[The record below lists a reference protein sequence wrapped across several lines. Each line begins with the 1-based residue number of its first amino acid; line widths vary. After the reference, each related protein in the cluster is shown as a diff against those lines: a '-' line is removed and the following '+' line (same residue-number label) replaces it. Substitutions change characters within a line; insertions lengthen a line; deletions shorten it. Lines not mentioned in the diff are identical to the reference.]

1 MTNAVL
7 FDFNRRSLLPFTF
20 TRPTSEIRVGIWT
33 IKEHWEAILE
43 QPVSYLTEEYLNG
56 KFPVWKE
63 TENLFLNGNII
74 PDAPL
79 INAARELSLGQRL
92 VKNGTPLAAY
102 AEGWPDPLYPYGRF
116 RDVEFEGEISIIRNL
131 WDIFNQCG
139 IHIQSQFHHITKE
152 RKSQPLS
159 PTNRIIGNGKV
170 FIEEGAK
177 VECSIFNTEAGP
189 IYIGKNA
196 EVMEGC
202 LIRGPFVLA
211 HHATLKMGAKIYG
224 PTVIGPHCKVGG
236 EVNNSVFFGY
246 SNKAHDGF
254 IGNSVIGEWC
264 NLGADTNNSN
274 LKNNYSEVNVH
285 SIESGKPIPT
295 GLKFCGVFMGDHAKC
310 GINTMLNTGTVIG
323 IGANIFGS
331 GFPPKYVPSFSW
343 GGLEGSERFQI
354 EKAVS
359 LAKEV
364 FSRRSVDFDQT
375 EETLMRTLYELTKS
389 AV

>member
-7 FDFNRRSLLPFTF
+7 FDFNRRSLLPLTY

-33 IKEHWEAILE
+33 IKEHWEELLE
-43 QPVSYLTEEYLNG
+43 QPVSYLTEDYLTG

-74 PDAPL
+74 PDTSL
-79 INAARELSLGQRL
+79 VNAARELSLGQRL
-92 VKNGTPLAAY
+92 VKNGIPLAAF
-102 AEGWPDPLYPYGRF
+102 AEGWPDPMYPYGRF
-116 RDVEFEGEISIIRNL
+116 RDVEYDGEVNIIRNL
-131 WDIFNQCG
+131 WDIFTQCG
-139 IHIQSQFHHITKE
+139 LHIQSQFNLKTKD

-159 PTNRIIGNGKV
+159 TTNKVIGSGKV
-170 FIEEGAK
+170 FVEEGAK

-202 LIRGPFVLA
+202 LIRGPFVLSEN
-211 HHATLKMGAKIYG
+211 ATLKMGSKIYG
-224 PTVIGPHCKVGG
+224 PTIIGPYCKVGG

-274 LKNNYSEVNVH
+274 LKNNYSEVHVH
-285 SIESGKPIPT
+285 SIEAEKPVLT
-295 GLKFCGVFMGDHAKC
+295 GLKFCGVFMADHAKC

-323 IGANIFGS
+323 VAANIFGS
-331 GFPPKYVPSFSW
+331 GFPPKFVHSFAW
-343 GGLEGSERFQI
+343 GGFEGSGRFQI
-354 EKAVS
+354 DKAVA
-359 LAKEV
+359 LAREV
-364 FSRRSVDFDQT
+364 FSRRNIDFDQT
-375 EETLMRTLYELTKS
+375 EEKLMRTVYELTKS
-389 AV
+389 A

>member
-7 FDFNRRSLLPFTF
+7 FDFNRRSLLPFAF

-33 IKEHWEAILE
+33 IKEHWEALLE
-43 QPVSYLTEEYLNG
+43 QPVSYLTEDYLNG

-63 TENLFLNGNII
+63 SENLFLNGNII
-74 PDAPL
+74 PDTSL
-79 INAARELSLGQRL
+79 ITAARDLSLGQRL
-92 VKNGTPLAAY
+92 VKNGVPLAAF
-102 AEGWPDPLYPYGRF
+102 AEGWPDPMYPYGRF
-116 RDVEFEGEISIIRNL
+116 RDIEFNGEIHIIRNL
-131 WDIFNQCG
+131 WDIFTQCG
-139 IHIQSQFHHITKE
+139 SHIQSQFNIITKD

-159 PTNRIIGNGKV
+159 NTNRVIGNGKV

-177 VECSIFNTEAGP
+177 VECSIFNTESGP

-202 LIRGPFVLA
+202 LVRGPFVLA
-211 HHATLKMGAKIYG
+211 HHATLKMGSKIYG

-236 EVNNSVFFGY
+236 EINNSVFFGY

-274 LKNNYSEVNVH
+274 LKNNYSEVHVH
-285 SIESGKPIPT
+285 SIESGNLVPT

-310 GINTMLNTGTVIG
+310 GINTMLNTGTVVG
-323 IGANIFGS
+323 VGANIFGS
-331 GFPPKYVPSFSW
+331 GFPPKFVPSFSW
-343 GGLEGSERFQI
+343 GGFEGSERFQI
-354 EKAVS
+354 DKAVA
-359 LAKEV
+359 LAREV

-375 EETLMRTLYELTKS
+375 EDKLMRTLYELTKS
-389 AV
+389 ST

>member
-33 IKEHWEAILE
+33 IKEHWEALLE
-43 QPVSYLTEEYLNG
+43 QPVSYLTEDYLTG

-63 TENLFLNGNII
+63 SENLFLNGNVI
-74 PDAPL
+74 PDARL
-79 INAARELSLGQRL
+79 TNAARELSLGQRL
-92 VKNGTPLAAY
+92 VKNGVPLAAY

-116 RDVEFEGEISIIRNL
+116 RDIEFEGEVNSIRNL
-131 WDIFNQCG
+131 WDIFTQCG
-139 IHIQSQFHHITKE
+139 VHIQSQFNLIIKD

-177 VECSIFNTEAGP
+177 VECSVFNTEAGP

-202 LIRGPFVLA
+202 LVRGPFVLW

-274 LKNNYSEVNVH
+274 LKNNYSVVQVH
-285 SIESGKPIPT
+285 SIESGKLIPT
-295 GLKFCGVFMGDHAKC
+295 GLKFCGVFMADHAKC

-323 IGANIFGS
+323 VAANIFGS
-331 GFPPKYVPSFSW
+331 GFPPKFIPSFSW
-343 GGLEGSERFQI
+343 GGFEGSESFQI
-354 EKAVS
+354 DKAVA
-359 LAKEV
+359 LAREV

-375 EETLMRTLYELTKS
+375 EEKLMRTVYELTKS

>member
-33 IKEHWEAILE
+33 IKEHWEALLE
-43 QPVSYLTEEYLNG
+43 QPVSYLTEEYLTG
-56 KFPVWKE
+56 KYPVWKE
-63 TENLFLNGNII
+63 SENLFLNGNII
-74 PDAPL
+74 PNTPL
-79 INAARELSLGQRL
+79 VNAARELSLGQRL
-92 VKNGTPLAAY
+92 IKNGVPLAAY

-116 RDVEFEGEISIIRNL
+116 RDIEFDGEIGIIRNL
-131 WDIFNQCG
+131 WDIFTQCG
-139 IHIQSQFHHITKE
+139 VHIQNQFNLITKD

-177 VECSIFNTEAGP
+177 VECSVFNTEAGP

-202 LIRGPFVLA
+202 LVRGPFVLA

-274 LKNNYSEVNVH
+274 LKNNYSEVQVH
-285 SIESGKPIPT
+285 SIKSGKLVPT

-323 IGANIFGS
+323 VGANIFGS
-331 GFPPKYVPSFSW
+331 GFPPKFVPSFSW
-343 GGLEGSERFQI
+343 GGFNSSESFQI
-354 EKAVS
+354 DKAVA
-359 LAKEV
+359 LAREV
-364 FSRRSVDFDQT
+364 FSRRSVEFDQT
-375 EETLMRTLYELTKS
+375 EEKLMRTVYELTKS
-389 AV
+389 VV